1 METGNWLNVH
11 IQRPIVYQ
19 CDAMRP
25 EQIYQELKDLA
36 EKLDITVSEQNFRIT
51 GLPVKSGFCVIKG
64 KMHCIIDKNINL
76 HKKISVLAETL
87 AGFPHENLYL
97 VPAVRDLL
105 NRYARKGAAPTAA
118 SGSDV

>member
-1 METGNWLNVH
+1 
-11 IQRPIVYQ
+11 
-19 CDAMRP
+19 MRP

-51 GLPVKSGFCVIKG
+51 GLPVKSGFCVIKD

-76 HKKISVLAETL
+76 HKKVSVLAETL

-105 NRYARKGAAPTAA
+105 NRYARKSATQPTTLD
-118 SGSDV
+118 SDM